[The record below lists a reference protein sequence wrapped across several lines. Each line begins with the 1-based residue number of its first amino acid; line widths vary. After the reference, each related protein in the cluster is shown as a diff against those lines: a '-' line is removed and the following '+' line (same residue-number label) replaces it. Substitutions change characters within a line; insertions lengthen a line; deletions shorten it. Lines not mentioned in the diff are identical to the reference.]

1 MIPLLYTQESNSGVN
16 WWALDASP
24 ILFSSKFYTTFPKTI
39 SNFGEVVQNFKLKK
53 VRDVPKGHQLTPLEP
68 IYNHT
73 MYKFSPSHTGQQNF
87 TLCALE
93 KCLAAATISAAGSYP
108 GLPESAALLA
118 EPKQTNHD
126 ATADHIPEVDL
137 IFFFPISL
145 WSATLLYRSRLMR
158 SSVCVALSSLCLW
171 VSRELFSLFRLQAL
185 YSNSNRGLHTA
196 TASLL
201 TKVETTKMKL
211 VCRAWRSLSLDYRKP
226 GQRSWSVHYAQIFLL
241 ARYMRRQQV

>member
-1 MIPLLYTQESNSGVN
+1 MLPLLYTQESNSGVN

-24 ILFSSKFYTTFPKTI
+24 ILFSSKFYTTFPKTR

-73 MYKFSPSHTGQQNF
+73 MYKFSPSHTGQPNF

-145 WSATLLYRSRLMR
+145 WSATLLYRSRLIR
-158 SSVCVALSSLCLW
+158 SSSALLW
-171 VSRELFSLFRLQAL
+171 VLCAYDWVSCSGC
-185 YSNSNRGLHTA
+185 S
-196 TASLL
+196 
-201 TKVETTKMKL
+201 
-211 VCRAWRSLSLDYRKP
+211 VCRLYIATVTVDCTLSQLPCWPR
-226 GQRSWSVHYAQIFLL
+226 
-241 ARYMRRQQV
+241 